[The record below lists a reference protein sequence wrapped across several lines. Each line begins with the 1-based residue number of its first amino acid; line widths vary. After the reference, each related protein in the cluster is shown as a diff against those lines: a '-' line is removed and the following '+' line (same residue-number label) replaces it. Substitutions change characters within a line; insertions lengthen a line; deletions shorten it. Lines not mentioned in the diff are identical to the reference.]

1 MTVSIECFI
10 VRRPS
15 IYSSRYWHISIGVR
29 DYCHFLKQ
37 VDDARGLR
45 RIIVHSF
52 ERANVPNTSDEEKR
66 NALSFIIVG
75 AGPTG
80 VEFTSELRDWM
91 EVEGRRY
98 YPHLLKYVSISLV
111 EAGSAILSVFEKNA
125 QEEGLRHLQTRT
137 TKLIADGIIA
147 EEMTKVSLNA
157 GVKEITDKHI
167 LLSSGEKIPYGFC
180 LWAAGIFLY

>member
-1 MTVSIECFI
+1 MTNSIECFI
-10 VRRPS
+10 VHRLP
-15 IYSSRYWHISIGVR
+15 IYSSRYWHVSIGVR

-66 NALSFIIVG
+66 NALSFVIVG

-147 EEMTKVSLNA
+147 EEMTKVSLNV

-167 LLSSGEKIPYGFC
+167 LLSSGDKMPYGFC